1 MKYTEIIDKYLDG
14 KMTSQEEAAF
24 EAQAKTDRDLAK
36 EIELHQLAIVGIQ
49 YIQETRYQETKVR
62 VEALVREVEA
72 EQSTHLVVEES
83 NNDVVRNEP
92 KPPPP
97 VIPIWI
103 RRKLLPIAAMLL
115 LIPTIYFI
123 AVSYSN
129 PLKETSVAL
138 IKHYEGT
145 TQGEDN
151 PDKPEKTVLL
161 DAIDLFKQGKYKE
174 AIPVFDEIISENVA
188 DKPSAQILKA
198 DALYRQGK
206 KAEALH
212 VLKSIKKE
220 DDSTLYENVQKII
233 KKME

>member
-24 EAQAKTDRDLAK
+24 EAQAKTDRDLAH

-49 YIQETRYQETKVR
+49 HIQETRSQETKVR

-72 EQSTHLVVEES
+72 EQPKFSAVEES
-83 NNDVVRNEP
+83 EP
-92 KPPPP
+92 EPPRPP

-129 PLKETSVAL
+129 PLKDTSVAL
-138 IKHYEGT
+138 IKHHEGT
-145 TQGEDN
+145 TQGENN
-151 PDKPEKTVLL
+151 PDEPEKKDLL
-161 DAIDLFKQGKYKE
+161 DAIDLFKQEKYKE
-174 AIPVFDEIISENVA
+174 AIPIFDGIISENAA
-188 DKPSAQILKA
+188 DKPSAQVLKA

-206 KAEALH
+206 KAEALQ